1 MIGNARR
8 PNDNAP
14 DGVGRIDSGVVR
26 VGPDEEAIAGTPTL
40 REAFA
45 RARAEEV
52 PPRASRLDRSDGSA
66 SVWIIVPIVVAL
78 TLGVS
83 VWILTALAP

>member
-1 MIGNARR
+1 M
-8 PNDNAP
+8 
-14 DGVGRIDSGVVR
+14 DSGVAR
-26 VGPDEEAIAGTPTL
+26 IGPDEEAIAGTPTL

-45 RARAEEV
+45 RARAEDQWE
-52 PPRASRLDRSDGSA
+52 PPRAPQQDGTA

-78 TLGVS
+78 ALGVS